1 MRRIDPADLATFL
14 AVARHRSFRAA
25 AAELG
30 VSPSALSHS
39 LRAIEERLGVR
50 LLNRTTRSVGLT
62 EAGERLFAR
71 VSPAFRDIN
80 DAIEDLNAFRGR
92 PMGTLRLNTARQ
104 AAQLAVLPVVNR
116 FLAAF
121 PDIRVE
127 VVIDSAFSDIVGEG
141 FDAGVRFGEAIAG
154 DMIAVPIGP
163 RQRSAVVASP
173 EYFQR
178 HDRPRSPHDLRNL
191 PCIRYRF
198 ASGALYRWEFERGGA
213 EVEVEVDGPLT
224 LNEQDVMVDCAL
236 AGAGLAYV
244 FEGQVEALLAE
255 GRLIRV
261 LEDWCPYYPGF
272 FLYYPSRRQLPPVL
286 RAFVD
291 FTKAAAAP

>member
-1 MRRIDPADLATFL
+1 MKRIDPADLTTFL

-25 AAELG
+25 ATELA

-104 AAQLAVLPVVNR
+104 AAQLALLPVVNR

-121 PDIRVE
+121 PDVRVE
-127 VVIDSAFSDIVGEG
+127 VVIDSAFSDIVGQG

-173 EYFQR
+173 AYFQR
-178 HDRPRSPHDLRNL
+178 HARPRTPHDLRNL

-198 ASGALYRWEFERGGA
+198 ASGALYRWEFERGGSQI
-213 EVEVEVDGPLT
+213 EVEVDGPLT
-224 LNEQDVMVDCAL
+224 LSEQDVMVDCAL

-261 LEDWCPYYPGF
+261 LEDWCPYSPGF
-272 FLYYPSRRQLPPVL
+272 FLYSPSRRQLPAAL

-291 FTKAAAAP
+291 FTKAAGAA